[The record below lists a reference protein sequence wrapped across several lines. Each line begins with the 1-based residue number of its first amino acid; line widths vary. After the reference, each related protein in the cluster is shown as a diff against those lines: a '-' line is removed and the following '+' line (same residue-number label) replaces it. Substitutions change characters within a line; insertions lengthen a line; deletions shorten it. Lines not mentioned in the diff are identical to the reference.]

1 MQRIGPRGIKAG
13 AHDDAFSMQRRAEN
27 EKARVDELERKMGS
41 LARAIHDAEEL
52 SIGLAN
58 AVENT
63 DLANDV
69 MQRTQQF
76 IAVIRQASTRILAT
90 DIGKMEAQELEE
102 RNREQEME
110 ILNLRRLWL
119 AAKSNSLNIAI
130 HRSMKKK
137 KKEKKKKNVWDR
149 QAARVDEADRTS
161 FWLWRG
167 ASHKG

>member
-1 MQRIGPRGIKAG
+1 MRSLRQQLDAAQKDLRAAKDRARGIKAG
-13 AHDDAFSMQRRAEN
+13 AQDDAFSMQRRAEN

-69 MQRTQQF
+69 MQRTQQL

-110 ILNLRRLWL
+110 ILHL
-119 AAKSNSLNIAI
+119 
-130 HRSMKKK
+130 
-137 KKEKKKKNVWDR
+137 R
-149 QAARVDEADRTS
+149 QALARRQ
-161 FWLWRG
+161 
-167 ASHKG
+167 K